1 MAISVGSV
9 EVDVVPNTRGIH
21 RRLTQALV
29 PAAEAAGEI
38 AGAAAGERFGPA
50 MSEAV
55 SDGVGEQVGQRIGQ
69 QIASRITT
77 SVRDALQNGVAQGGA
92 QARAAATRQGEQT
105 GSAFARSLQARLEA
119 AVRNLPEIRLTA
131 NSSDAEREI
140 YRLRHELQAISDLRI
155 GIDIS
160 SADATA
166 AIDRIRARLAELS
179 ASDAD
184 VALRVDSAAAVA
196 ELAAI
201 QAQVDALDG
210 DTARVDVDT
219 SGAMAAILQLAI
231 AIGGVAAIP
240 AIPVLAAGIGS
251 IAAAGLAAGAGVG
264 ALAAVAIPAFTGIK
278 GALDAQKQAQDAATS
293 ATASGGQAASQAA
306 SKALQMAGAQQA
318 LASAH
323 RNAARQIAQAEQ
335 GISDAVR
342 TAAQNNTAASEQVKQ
357 ARKSLA
363 DAYQQAADR
372 TQSAND
378 QVAQAEQSLSDAQ
391 RTARQAQQDLTQAR
405 HEAAVQLEELSTR
418 ITDAQL
424 SERDAALGVQEARQ
438 RLLATQAVGS
448 KATLLEQ
455 QRAQLGYDQAVQRLK
470 EQQAEAKH
478 LTAQK
483 AEADRAGVEGSD
495 VVRSAE
501 ERLATARRQ
510 VSGQQAGLAKAQQAA
525 ARTQIQN
532 QQAIAAAQDKV
543 AAAQRNVAK
552 VQEDGARS
560 VARAQQQLVATQQS
574 AADSITSAQRQIQ
587 SAQLSTVGGAN
598 TASAAQAKYAAALAK
613 LSPSARQTMAAF
625 TSLKSAFTSWSTSL
639 QPAVMPIFTR
649 ALNDL
654 RAALPALTPI
664 VLAAVGAIKRLQDR
678 VSAGFKSPWWKS
690 LQADLTG
697 AVGPAIT
704 GLGVSFGNVFK
715 GMAGVVDAFLPH
727 MDGISSRMQSI
738 TKVFADWGTS
748 LKGSPAF
755 EAFLRYAAE
764 MGPRVADVVGK
775 IFTAAGGIGQALL
788 PLSGPLLA
796 ALGAVAEAIGIIATQ
811 APWMIQLIYGII
823 VAVKLWTLAQ
833 IAFNF
838 VLNQNPLVR
847 IAMLIGLLVAAVI
860 YAYNR
865 FGWFR
870 AVVQAVW
877 AGIQTAAMWAW
888 NNVLKPIFSAFATAF
903 HAIATAA
910 TWLWQNVLSPVFS
923 FISAAARILFT
934 VLVVAVFA
942 PIILAVKAVGAI
954 ASWLWTNA
962 IKPAFEGIA
971 WLARWLWNNA
981 IKPAFELLKAGVR
994 AVGAVAR
1001 WLWQNV
1007 IKPAF
1012 NGIGAVIGWVWRN
1025 IVSPIFA
1032 SLKMAVKGLG
1042 AIFSWLWKTII
1053 RPVFGWIGD
1062 RIGWV
1067 WKNLIKPPF
1076 DAIKR
1081 AVGLVGDAFGAAK
1094 NAIKKSWDQVVNVTK
1109 KPVNFVIKW
1118 VYTNGIKALWDKVA
1132 GWVGLGKLPAA
1143 PKLLAAG
1150 GTVGNGFGPARPM
1163 VTNRPTAIVGEGN
1176 SCIARGVLIETTSG
1190 PLPIENVSP
1199 GHEVLTRGG
1208 YRLVIWSG
1216 LTRPDAEVL
1225 LVTTSTG
1232 DRVTCTPDH
1241 RIWSASGGTHGG
1253 RGGDRLGGRTLRR
1266 RGVLPGD
1273 DSEVRESCLC
1283 DVTTDDGSRR
1293 RAKVPGHRELRPGP
1307 RPDESGGESEA
1318 DLLAG
1323 SVREGNRGAVDNR
1336 VSAMAGRTSGREGS
1350 RTPGGHCG
1358 TECSSETPGGLL
1370 QAGTP
1375 VVSGECIHE
1384 PAGRPG
1390 LQDLQAGSRP
1400 RMDAPEAGWVEAREL
1415 VVGDWVWVLDPD
1427 QKLSAAQVASVEAAE
1442 RIDTFDLS
1450 VQDDHEFVAG
1460 GILVHNSYP
1469 EYVIPTDPKYRNRAL
1484 ALHAAAGTRLMADG
1498 GILGDIWGGIKS
1510 AGGWVA
1516 DKATGALKAAGRFA
1530 AGALAPAFNLGLK
1543 AINGTLSR
1551 IPGAD
1556 TGLGKVVRAIP
1567 NKVADGIL
1575 SFLRGEDEK
1584 SMGGANVAKALTW
1597 AKSQAGKPYQW
1608 GGAGNPSW
1616 DCSGFMSGIQ
1626 KVIEGRNPKG
1636 RLWSTFSFQGSKAPA
1651 GWKYHLKSPFQIGV
1665 TNNGKGHTAGTLA
1678 GTNVESRGGDGVIV
1692 GSRARGYN
1700 DSLFHNNWY
1709 GLVSALAGASGGA
1722 GGAKS
1727 AARQMLGEFGWSQK
1741 QWPALDKLW
1750 TRESGWRWNAANPS
1764 GAYGIPQA
1772 LPGSKMKSAGADWR
1786 TNPATQI
1793 KWGLKY
1799 IKGRYGSPSAAW
1811 AHSQDVNWYDS
1822 GGYLAPGLNLA
1833 YNGTGRP
1840 EPVFTSQQ
1848 ANALVSLAGS
1858 GGAGG
1863 PAKFEGDLYLDS
1875 GEFLGRVRGEA
1886 TQIAQVEVRR
1896 SNTALA
1902 GVLRAGRRG

>member
-29 PAAEAAGEI
+29 PAAEAAGEL

-69 QIASRITT
+69 QIASRITA
-77 SVRDALQNGVAQGGA
+77 SVRDALQNGVTQGGA

-131 NSSDAEREI
+131 NSTDAEREI
-140 YRLRHELQAISDLRI
+140 YRLRHELLAISDLRI

-166 AIDRIRARLAELS
+166 AIDRIRARLAEVS

-184 VALRVDSAAAVA
+184 IAVRVDAAAAVT
-196 ELAAI
+196 ELAAV

-251 IAAAGLAAGAGVG
+251 IAAAGVAAGAGVG

-293 ATASGGQAASQAA
+293 ATAGGGQAASQAA
-306 SKALQMAGAQQA
+306 SKALQLAGAQQS
-318 LASAH
+318 LAAAH

-342 TAAQNNTAASEQVKQ
+342 TAAQNNTAAADQVKQ

-378 QVAQAEQSLSDAQ
+378 RVTQAEQSLADAQ

-418 ITDAQL
+418 VTDAQL

-438 RLLATQAVGS
+438 RLLATQAAGS

-470 EQQAEAKH
+470 EQQAETRR

-483 AEADRAGVEGSD
+483 AEADKAGVEGSD

-510 VSGQQAGLAKAQQAA
+510 VSAQQSGLAKAQQAA

-598 TASAAQAKYAAALAK
+598 TASAAQAKYQAALAK
-613 LSPSARQTMAAF
+613 LSPAARQTMTAF
-625 TSLKSAFTSWSTSL
+625 TSLKGAFTTWSQSL

-649 ALNDL
+649 ALNGIK
-654 RAALPALTPI
+654 AALPGLTPF
-664 VLAAVGAIKRLQDR
+664 VLQAASAIKDLQDR
-678 VSAGFKSPWWKS
+678 VSVGLKSPWWRT
-690 LQADLTG
+690 LQADLAG
-697 AVGPAIT
+697 AVGPAIR
-704 GLGVSFGNVFK
+704 GLGVSFGQVFK
-715 GMAGVVDAFLPH
+715 GMAGVIQAFLPH

-738 TKVFADWGTS
+738 TGKFAAWGSS
-748 LKGSPAF
+748 LKGSPGF
-755 EAFLRYAAE
+755 ERFMAYVADLAPRMAGALKQVGGAFL
-764 MGPRVADVVGK
+764 GV
-775 IFTAAGGIGQALL
+775 GQALA
-788 PLSGPLLA
+788 PFSGPLLDL
-796 ALGAVAEAIGIIATQ
+796 LGRLAEAIGIIATK

-847 IAMLIGLLVAAVI
+847 IAMLIGLLIAAVI

-888 NNVLKPIFSAFATAF
+888 NNVLKPIFAAFAAAF
-903 HAIATAA
+903 RAIATVA

-923 FISAAARILFT
+923 FISTAARILFAI
-934 VLVVAVFA
+934 LVVAVVG
-942 PIILAVKAVGAI
+942 PIVIAFKALGAI

-962 IKPAFEGIA
+962 IKPAFQGIA
-971 WLARWLWNNA
+971 AVAQWLWNYA
-981 IKPAFELLKAGVR
+981 VKPTFNLLKAGVR

-1012 NGIGAVIGWVWRN
+1012 NGIGTVIGWVWRN

-1032 SLKMAVKGLG
+1032 SLKMAVRGLG
-1042 AIFSWLWKTII
+1042 AIFSWLWKNII
-1053 RPVFGWIGD
+1053 KPVFGWIGD

-1076 DAIKR
+1076 DALKR
-1081 AVGLVGDAFGAAK
+1081 GVHLVGEAFGAAK
-1094 NAIKKSWDQVVNVTK
+1094 DMVKKAWDKLQDITK
-1109 KPVNFVIKW
+1109 KPINFIIKW

-1132 GWVGLGKLPAA
+1132 SWVGLGKLPAA

-1150 GTVGNGFGPARPM
+1150 GSVGEGFGKATPM
-1163 VTNRPTAIVGEGN
+1163 RVNRPTAIVGEGN
-1176 SCIARGVLIETTSG
+1176 
-1190 PLPIENVSP
+1190 
-1199 GHEVLTRGG
+1199 
-1208 YRLVIWSG
+1208 
-1216 LTRPDAEVL
+1216 
-1225 LVTTSTG
+1225 
-1232 DRVTCTPDH
+1232 
-1241 RIWSASGGTHGG
+1241 
-1253 RGGDRLGGRTLRR
+1253 
-1266 RGVLPGD
+1266 
-1273 DSEVRESCLC
+1273 
-1283 DVTTDDGSRR
+1283 
-1293 RAKVPGHRELRPGP
+1293 P
-1307 RPDESGGESEA
+1307 R
-1318 DLLAG
+1318 
-1323 SVREGNRGAVDNR
+1323 
-1336 VSAMAGRTSGREGS
+1336 
-1350 RTPGGHCG
+1350 
-1358 TECSSETPGGLL
+1358 
-1370 QAGTP
+1370 
-1375 VVSGECIHE
+1375 
-1384 PAGRPG
+1384 
-1390 LQDLQAGSRP
+1390 
-1400 RMDAPEAGWVEAREL
+1400 
-1415 VVGDWVWVLDPD
+1415 
-1427 QKLSAAQVASVEAAE
+1427 
-1442 RIDTFDLS
+1442 
-1450 VQDDHEFVAG
+1450 
-1460 GILVHNSYP
+1460 YP
-1469 EYVIPTDPKYRNRAL
+1469 EYVIPTDPKYRNRAV
-1484 ALHAAAGTRLMADG
+1484 AMHQAAGTQLMADG
-1498 GILGDIWGGIKS
+1498 GILGSIWGGIKS
-1510 AGGWVA
+1510 AGGWIA
-1516 DKATGALKAAGRFA
+1516 DKATGALKAAGEFA
-1530 AGALAPAFNLGLK
+1530 AGALAPAFKLGLR
-1543 AINGTLSR
+1543 IVDGTLAR

-1556 TGLGKVVRAIP
+1556 TGLGKLMRGVP
-1567 NKVADGIL
+1567 HKVADGIL

-1584 SMGGANVAKALTW
+1584 SAGGANVAKALTW

-1651 GWKYHLKSPFQIGV
+1651 GWKRHQKSPFMIGI
-1665 TNNGKGHTAGTLA
+1665 TNANKGHTAGTLA

-1692 GSRARGYN
+1692 GSRARGYK

-1709 GLVSALAGASGGA
+1709 GLTSAIAGASGGSGA
-1722 GGAKS
+1722 AKS

-1741 QWPALDKLW
+1741 QWPPLDKLW
-1750 TRESGWRWNAANPS
+1750 TKESGWRWNAKNPS
-1764 GAYGIPQA
+1764 GAYGIPQS
-1772 LPGSKMKSAGADWR
+1772 LPGSKMASVGADWR

-1799 IKGRYGSPSAAW
+1799 IKGRYGSPAAAW

-1822 GGYLAPGLNLA
+1822 GGLLQPGLNLA

-1840 EPVFTSQQ
+1840 EPVFTTQQ
-1848 ANALVSLAGS
+1848 ANALVSLAS
-1858 GGAGG
+1858 GGRVGG
-1863 PAKFEGDLYLDS
+1863 PSKFEGDLYLDS

-1886 TQIAQVEVRR
+1886 TQIAQAEVRR
-1896 SNTALA
+1896 SNTQLA

>member
-21 RRLTQALV
+21 RRLTEALI
-29 PAAEAAGEI
+29 PAAEAAGEL
-38 AGAAAGERFGPA
+38 AGSAAGERFGPA

-55 SDGVGEQVGQRIGQ
+55 GDTVGERIGTQIGQ
-69 QIASRITT
+69 QIASRITA
-77 SVRDALQNGVAQGGA
+77 SVRGALQDGISQGGA
-92 QARAAATRQGEQT
+92 QARASATRQGEET
-105 GSAFARSLQARLEA
+105 GGAFSRGLKARLEA
-119 AVRNLPEIRLTA
+119 AFRSMPRLDVGIDDTGVDAELARLRARMETLAGKRIGVDVDVAAADAEIADIEERLRRLGAAHPNIAVRADTGAARAQLEEVRAEIARLSADPTQIRLETDGTFGARMRAAVQAAQSSLPNINVGADTSQAEAELASLRGRLTA
-131 NSSDAEREI
+131 LADQRV
-140 YRLRHELQAISDLRI
+140 
-155 GIDIS
+155 GIDID
-160 SADATA
+160 AAAATA
-166 AIDRIRARLAELS
+166 QITDIQARLARLS

-184 VALRVDSAAAVA
+184 VNVRVDAAAA
-196 ELAAI
+196 EAQLAAVG
-201 QAQVDALDG
+201 AMVSALDG
-210 DTARVDVDT
+210 ADAHVKVDTA
-219 SGAMAAILQLAI
+219 GAVSAILQLTI
-231 AIGGVAAIP
+231 AIGGLAAIP

-251 IAAAGLAAGAGVG
+251 IAAAGVAAGVG
-264 ALAAVAIPAFTGIK
+264 VGGLAAVALPAFTGIK
-278 GALDAQKQAQDAATS
+278 NALDAQKQAQDAATT
-293 ATASGGQAASQAA
+293 ATSNGGQAASQAA
-306 SKALQMAGAQQA
+306 AKALQMAGAQQA
-318 LASAH
+318 LAAAH

-335 GISDAVR
+335 GISDAAR
-342 TAAQNNTAASEQVKQ
+342 TAAQNNTAAADQVKQ

-378 QVAQAEQSLSDAQ
+378 RVTQAEQSLADAQ
-391 RTARQAQQDLTQAR
+391 RAARQAQQDLTQAR
-405 HEAAVQLEELSTR
+405 HDAAVQLEELSTR
-418 ITDAQL
+418 VTDAQL

-448 KATLLEQ
+448 KATVLEQ

-470 EQQAEAKH
+470 EQQAETKS

-483 AEADRAGVEGSD
+483 AAADKAGVEGSTI
-495 VVRSAE
+495 VQSAQ
-501 ERLATARRQ
+501 ERLAAAQRN
-510 VSGQQAGLAKAQQAA
+510 VAGQQAGLAKAQQDA
-525 ARTQIQN
+525 ARTQVQN

-587 SAQLSTVGGAN
+587 SAQMSAAGGAN

-625 TSLKSAFTSWSTSL
+625 TGLKGAFTSWSTSL

-649 ALNDL
+649 ALNGL
-654 RAALPALTPI
+654 KAALPALTPI
-664 VLAAVGAIKRLQDR
+664 VLSAAGAIKRLQDR
-678 VSAGFKSPWWKS
+678 ASAGFKSPWWKS
-690 LQADLTG
+690 LKADLTG

-715 GMAGVVDAFLPH
+715 GMAGVIDAFLPH

-738 TKVFADWGTS
+738 TKVFAGWGAG

-755 EAFLRYAAE
+755 EGFLRYAAE
-764 MGPRVADVVGK
+764 MGPRVAETVGK
-775 IFTAAGGIGQALL
+775 IFSAAGNIGQALS
-788 PLSGPLLA
+788 PISGPLLG
-796 ALGAVAEAIGIIATQ
+796 ALGAVAEAIGIIADK

-823 VAVKLWTLAQ
+823 VATKLWTLAN
-833 IAFNF
+833 IALTF
-838 VLNQNPLVR
+838 VMKQNPLVR
-847 IAMLIGLLVAAVI
+847 VAMLIGLLVGAVI
-860 YAYNR
+860 YAYNK
-865 FGWFR
+865 FSWFR
-870 AVVQAVW
+870 EGVQTVWQWLKDSYNQYVKPFVDAFINGFAYLYDVLVGHSIIPDMVNAILWWIKLMFTVWGAIFRAIRTVVVWLWQSVLQPFFTWVGTAV
-877 AGIQTAAMWAW
+877 MWVW
-888 NNVLKPIFSAFATAF
+888 NNVLKPVFSAFAAAF

-923 FISAAARILFT
+923 FISVAARILFA
-934 VLVVAVFA
+934 VLVVAVFG
-942 PIILAVKAVGAI
+942 PIILAVKALGAI
-954 ASWLWTNA
+954 AFWLWTVA

-971 WLARWLWNNA
+971 FVALWLWNNA
-981 IKPAFELLKAGVR
+981 VKPTFELLKAGVR

-1012 NGIGAVIGWVWRN
+1012 NGIGAVIGWVWRTV
-1025 IVSPIFA
+1025 VSPIFA
-1032 SLKMAVKGLG
+1032 GIKATVKGLG
-1042 AIFSWLWKTII
+1042 IIFSWLWKTIV

-1081 AVGLVGDAFGAAK
+1081 AVSLVGEAFGAAK

-1150 GTVGNGFGPARPM
+1150 GAVGDGFGKATPM
-1163 VTNRPTAIVGEGN
+1163 RVNRPTAIVGEGN
-1176 SCIARGVLIETTSG
+1176 
-1190 PLPIENVSP
+1190 
-1199 GHEVLTRGG
+1199 
-1208 YRLVIWSG
+1208 
-1216 LTRPDAEVL
+1216 
-1225 LVTTSTG
+1225 
-1232 DRVTCTPDH
+1232 
-1241 RIWSASGGTHGG
+1241 
-1253 RGGDRLGGRTLRR
+1253 
-1266 RGVLPGD
+1266 
-1273 DSEVRESCLC
+1273 
-1283 DVTTDDGSRR
+1283 
-1293 RAKVPGHRELRPGP
+1293 P
-1307 RPDESGGESEA
+1307 R
-1318 DLLAG
+1318 
-1323 SVREGNRGAVDNR
+1323 
-1336 VSAMAGRTSGREGS
+1336 
-1350 RTPGGHCG
+1350 
-1358 TECSSETPGGLL
+1358 
-1370 QAGTP
+1370 
-1375 VVSGECIHE
+1375 
-1384 PAGRPG
+1384 
-1390 LQDLQAGSRP
+1390 
-1400 RMDAPEAGWVEAREL
+1400 
-1415 VVGDWVWVLDPD
+1415 
-1427 QKLSAAQVASVEAAE
+1427 
-1442 RIDTFDLS
+1442 
-1450 VQDDHEFVAG
+1450 
-1460 GILVHNSYP
+1460 YP
-1469 EYVIPTDPKYRNRAL
+1469 EYVIPTDPKYRNRAV
-1484 ALHAAAGTRLMADG
+1484 ALHQAAGTQLMADG

-1510 AGGWVA
+1510 AGGWIA
-1516 DKATGALKAAGRFA
+1516 DKATGALKAAGKFA

-1567 NKVADGIL
+1567 SKVADGIL

-1608 GGAGNPSW
+1608 GGTGNPSW
-1616 DCSGFMSGIQ
+1616 DCSGFMGAIQ

-1636 RLWSTFSFQGSKAPA
+1636 RIWSTFGFQGNKAPA
-1651 GWKYHLKSPFQIGV
+1651 GWERHLKSPFQIGV
-1665 TNNGKGHTAGTLA
+1665 TNAGKGHTAGTLA
-1678 GTNVESRGGDGVIV
+1678 GTNVESRGGDGVVV

-1700 DSLFHNNWY
+1700 APLFHGNWY
-1709 GLVSALAGASGGA
+1709 GLASAIASGG
-1722 GGAKS
+1722 GGGSAK
-1727 AARQMLGEFGWSQK
+1727 ATARQMLGEFGWSQK
-1741 QWPALDKLW
+1741 QWPSLDKLW
-1750 TRESGWRWNAANPS
+1750 TKESGWRWNAANPS

-1799 IKGRYGSPSAAW
+1799 IKGSYGSPAAAW
-1811 AHSQDVNWYDS
+1811 RHSQSVNWYDS
-1822 GGYLAPGLNLA
+1822 GGLLQPGLNLA

-1840 EPVFTSQQ
+1840 EPVFTTRQ
-1848 ANALVSLAGS
+1848 ANALVSLAG
-1858 GGAGG
+1858 GAGAG
-1863 PAKFEGDLYLDS
+1863 SPARFEGDLYLDS

-1886 TQIAQVEVRR
+1886 TQIAQAEVRR
-1896 SNTALA
+1896 SNTQLA

>member
-9 EVDVVPNTRGIH
+9 EVDVIPNTRGIYQ
-21 RRLTQALV
+21 RLRADLV
-29 PAAEAAGEI
+29 PAATRAGTDAGNAAGR
-38 AGAAAGERFGPA
+38 AFGPA
-50 MSEAV
+50 MRA
-55 SDGVGEQVGQRIGQ
+55 QVGDIGTSIGQ
-69 QIASRITT
+69 QIGRQIASRITAQIRT
-77 SVRDALQNGVAQGGA
+77 SLQQGVAQGGA
-92 QARAAATRQGEQT
+92 QARASATRQGEQT
-105 GSAFARSLQARLEA
+105 GSAFARSLQARLQA
-119 AVRNLPEIRLTA
+119 AMRNLPEVRLTA

-155 GIDIS
+155 GVDIS

-166 AIDRIRARLAELS
+166 AIDRIRARLTELS
-179 ASDAD
+179 ASNAD
-184 VALRVDSAAAVA
+184 VALRVDSAAAA
-196 ELAAI
+196 TELAAI

-219 SGAMAAILQLAI
+219 SGAMEAVLQLVMAL
-231 AIGGVAAIP
+231 GRVAALP

-278 GALDAQKQAQDAATS
+278 GALGAQKQAQDAATG

-318 LASAH
+318 LAAAH

-342 TAAQNNTAASEQVKQ
+342 TAAQNNLAAADQVKQ
-357 ARKSLA
+357 ARKGLA

-378 QVAQAEQSLSDAQ
+378 RVTQAEQSLADAQ

-418 ITDAQL
+418 VTDAQL

-455 QRAQLGYDQAVQRLK
+455 QRAQLGFDQAVQRLK
-470 EQQAEAKH
+470 EQQAETKN

-483 AEADRAGVEGSD
+483 SAADKAGVEGSD
-495 VVRSAE
+495 VVRSAQ
-501 ERLATARRQ
+501 ERLAAAQRN
-510 VSGQQAGLAKAQQAA
+510 VSGQQAGLAKAQQDAA
-525 ARTQIQN
+525 KTQIQN

-587 SAQLSTVGGAN
+587 SAQLSTAGGAD

-613 LSPSARQTMAAF
+613 LSPSARQTMTAF
-625 TSLKSAFTSWSTSL
+625 TSLKDAFASWSKSL

-649 ALNDL
+649 ALNGL
-654 RAALPALTPI
+654 RGALPALTPI
-664 VLAAVGAIKRLQDR
+664 VRAAAGAIKRLQDR
-678 VSAGFKSPWWKS
+678 MSGDFKSPWWKTLLS
-690 LQADLTG
+690 DLTRE
-697 AVGPAIT
+697 VGPAIT

-715 GMAGVVDAFLPH
+715 GMAGVVDAFLPQV
-727 MDGISSRMQSI
+727 DGVSSRLQSV
-738 TKVFADWGTS
+738 TKQFASWGTN

-775 IFTAAGGIGQALL
+775 ILMAAGNIGAALA

-796 ALGAVAEAIGIIATQ
+796 ALGAVAEAIGIIADKT
-811 APWMIQLIYGII
+811 PWMIMLIYGII

-870 AVVQAVW
+870 SVAQAVW
-877 AGIQTAAMWAW
+877 AGIQTAAIWAW
-888 NNVLKPIFSAFATAF
+888 NNVLKPIFAAFAAAF

-923 FISAAARILFT
+923 FISTAARILFA

-942 PIILAVKAVGAI
+942 PIVLAVKALGAI
-954 ASWLWTNA
+954 ASWLWTAA

-971 WLARWLWNNA
+971 FVAQWLWNNA
-981 IKPAFELLKAGVR
+981 VKPTFELLKAGVR

-1007 IKPAF
+1007 IKPVF
-1012 NGIGAVIGWVWRN
+1012 NGIGTVIGWVWRN
-1025 IVSPIFA
+1025 VVSPIFT
-1032 SLKMAVKGLG
+1032 SLKLAVKGLG
-1042 AIFSWLWKTII
+1042 IIFSWLWKTIV

-1081 AVGLVGDAFGAAK
+1081 AVSLVGEAFGAAK

-1150 GTVGNGFGPARPM
+1150 GAVGDGFGKATPM
-1163 VTNRPTAIVGEGN
+1163 RVRRPTAIVGEGN
-1176 SCIARGVLIETTSG
+1176 
-1190 PLPIENVSP
+1190 
-1199 GHEVLTRGG
+1199 
-1208 YRLVIWSG
+1208 
-1216 LTRPDAEVL
+1216 
-1225 LVTTSTG
+1225 
-1232 DRVTCTPDH
+1232 
-1241 RIWSASGGTHGG
+1241 
-1253 RGGDRLGGRTLRR
+1253 
-1266 RGVLPGD
+1266 
-1273 DSEVRESCLC
+1273 
-1283 DVTTDDGSRR
+1283 
-1293 RAKVPGHRELRPGP
+1293 P
-1307 RPDESGGESEA
+1307 R
-1318 DLLAG
+1318 
-1323 SVREGNRGAVDNR
+1323 
-1336 VSAMAGRTSGREGS
+1336 
-1350 RTPGGHCG
+1350 
-1358 TECSSETPGGLL
+1358 
-1370 QAGTP
+1370 
-1375 VVSGECIHE
+1375 
-1384 PAGRPG
+1384 
-1390 LQDLQAGSRP
+1390 
-1400 RMDAPEAGWVEAREL
+1400 
-1415 VVGDWVWVLDPD
+1415 
-1427 QKLSAAQVASVEAAE
+1427 
-1442 RIDTFDLS
+1442 
-1450 VQDDHEFVAG
+1450 
-1460 GILVHNSYP
+1460 YP
-1469 EYVIPTDPKYRNRAL
+1469 EYVIPTDPKYRNRAV
-1484 ALHAAAGTRLMADG
+1484 ALHQAAGTQLMADG

-1516 DKATGALKAAGRFA
+1516 DKATGALKAAGKFA

-1567 NKVADGIL
+1567 SKVADGIL

-1608 GGAGNPSW
+1608 GGTGNPSW
-1616 DCSGFMSGIQ
+1616 DCSGFMGAIQ

-1636 RLWSTFSFQGSKAPA
+1636 RIWSTFGFQGNKAPA
-1651 GWKYHLKSPFQIGV
+1651 GWERHLKSPFQIGV
-1665 TNNGKGHTAGTLA
+1665 TNAGKGHTAGTLA
-1678 GTNVESRGGDGVIV
+1678 GTNVESRGGDGVVV

-1700 DSLFHNNWY
+1700 APLFHGNWY
-1709 GLVSALAGASGGA
+1709 GLASAIASGG
-1722 GGAKS
+1722 GGGSAK
-1727 AARQMLGEFGWSQK
+1727 ATARQMLGEFGWSQK
-1741 QWPALDKLW
+1741 QWPSLDKLW
-1750 TRESGWRWNAANPS
+1750 TKESGWRWNAANPS

-1799 IKGRYGSPSAAW
+1799 IKGSYGSPAAAW
-1811 AHSQDVNWYDS
+1811 RHSQSVNWYDS
-1822 GGYLAPGLNLA
+1822 GGLLQPGLNLA

-1840 EPVFTSQQ
+1840 EPVFTTRQ
-1848 ANALVSLAGS
+1848 ANALVSLAG
-1858 GGAGG
+1858 GAVAGG
-1863 PAKFEGDLYLDS
+1863 PARFEGDLYLDS

-1886 TQIAQVEVRR
+1886 TQIAQAEVRR
-1896 SNTALA
+1896 SNTQLA

>member
-9 EVDVVPNTRGIH
+9 EVDVIPNTQGIYQ
-21 RRLTQALV
+21 RLRAGLV
-29 PAAEAAGEI
+29 PAATRAGDDAGSAAGR
-38 AGAAAGERFGPA
+38 AFGPA
-50 MSEAV
+50 MQ
-55 SDGVGEQVGQRIGQ
+55 GQVGNIGTAIGQ
-69 QIASRITT
+69 QIGQQVASRIVTE
-77 SVRDALQNGVAQGGA
+77 VRNALQNGVTQGGA
-92 QARAAATRQGEQT
+92 QAGAAATRQGERT

-119 AVRNLPEIRLTA
+119 AMRNLPQIRLTA

-210 DTARVDVDT
+210 DTARIDVDT

-251 IAAAGLAAGAGVG
+251 IAAAGVAAGAGVG

-293 ATASGGQAASQAA
+293 ATVSGGQAASQAA

-318 LASAH
+318 LAAAH
-323 RNAARQIAQAEQ
+323 RNAGRQIAQAEQ

-342 TAAQNNTAASEQVKQ
+342 TAAQNNTAAADQVKA

-378 QVAQAEQSLSDAQ
+378 RVAQAEQALSDAQ

-418 ITDAQL
+418 VTDAQL
-424 SERDAALGVQEARQ
+424 SERDAALSVQEARQ

-448 KATLLEQ
+448 KATVLEQ

-470 EQQAEAKH
+470 EQQAETQR
-478 LTAQK
+478 LSAQK
-483 AEADRAGVEGSD
+483 SAADKAGVEGSD
-495 VVRSAE
+495 VVRSAQ
-501 ERLATARRQ
+501 ERLAAAQRN

-525 ARTQIQN
+525 ARTQVQN

-543 AAAQRNVAK
+543 ASAQRNVAK

-587 SAQLSTVGGAN
+587 TAQLSTAGSSN

-613 LSPSARQTMAAF
+613 LSPSARQTMTAF
-625 TSLKSAFTSWSTSL
+625 TGLKGAFTSWSTSL

-649 ALNDL
+649 ALNGIK
-654 RAALPALTPI
+654 AALPGLTPF
-664 VLAAVGAIKRLQDR
+664 VLQAASAVKDLQDR
-678 VSAGFKSPWWKS
+678 VSAGLKSPWWKT
-690 LQADLTG
+690 LQADLSG
-697 AVGPAIT
+697 AVGPAIR
-704 GLGVSFGNVFK
+704 GLGVSFGQVFK
-715 GMAGVVDAFLPH
+715 GMAGVIQAFLPH

-738 TKVFADWGTS
+738 TKRFSGWGTG

-755 EAFLRYAAE
+755 ERFLAYAAE
-764 MGPRVADVVGK
+764 MGPKVARFIGQIVG
-775 IFTAAGGIGQALL
+775 AAGGVGGALA

-796 ALGAVAEAIGIIATQ
+796 ALGEVADAIGIIATK

-833 IAFNF
+833 TIFNF

-847 IAMLIGLLVAAVI
+847 IAMLIGLLIAAVI

-870 AVVQAVW
+870 ALVQAVW

-888 NNVLKPIFSAFATAF
+888 NNVLKPIFAAFAAAF
-903 HAIATAA
+903 RAIAAAA

-923 FISAAARILFT
+923 FIAMAAKVLFAI
-934 VLVVAVFA
+934 LVVAVVG
-942 PIILAVKAVGAI
+942 PIVIAFKALGAI

-971 WLARWLWNNA
+971 WVARWLWNNA
-981 IKPAFELLKAGVR
+981 IKPTFDMLKAGVR

-1025 IVSPIFA
+1025 VVSPIF
-1032 SLKMAVKGLG
+1032 SGIKLTVKGLG
-1042 AIFSWLWKTII
+1042 NIFSWLWKTII
-1053 RPVFGWIGD
+1053 KPVFGWIGD

-1067 WKNLIKPPF
+1067 WRTLIKPPF

-1081 AVGLVGDAFGAAK
+1081 GVRLVGDAFGAAK
-1094 NAIKKSWDQVVNVTK
+1094 DMVKKAWDKLVDITK
-1109 KPVNFVIKW
+1109 KPVNFIIKW

-1150 GTVGNGFGPARPM
+1150 GAVGDGFGKATPM
-1163 VTNRPTAIVGEGN
+1163 RVNRPTAIVGEGN
-1176 SCIARGVLIETTSG
+1176 
-1190 PLPIENVSP
+1190 
-1199 GHEVLTRGG
+1199 
-1208 YRLVIWSG
+1208 
-1216 LTRPDAEVL
+1216 
-1225 LVTTSTG
+1225 
-1232 DRVTCTPDH
+1232 
-1241 RIWSASGGTHGG
+1241 
-1253 RGGDRLGGRTLRR
+1253 
-1266 RGVLPGD
+1266 
-1273 DSEVRESCLC
+1273 
-1283 DVTTDDGSRR
+1283 
-1293 RAKVPGHRELRPGP
+1293 P
-1307 RPDESGGESEA
+1307 R
-1318 DLLAG
+1318 
-1323 SVREGNRGAVDNR
+1323 
-1336 VSAMAGRTSGREGS
+1336 
-1350 RTPGGHCG
+1350 
-1358 TECSSETPGGLL
+1358 
-1370 QAGTP
+1370 
-1375 VVSGECIHE
+1375 
-1384 PAGRPG
+1384 
-1390 LQDLQAGSRP
+1390 
-1400 RMDAPEAGWVEAREL
+1400 
-1415 VVGDWVWVLDPD
+1415 
-1427 QKLSAAQVASVEAAE
+1427 
-1442 RIDTFDLS
+1442 
-1450 VQDDHEFVAG
+1450 
-1460 GILVHNSYP
+1460 YP
-1469 EYVIPTDPKYRNRAL
+1469 EYVIPTDPRYRNRAQ
-1484 ALHAAAGTRLMADG
+1484 ALHAAAGTQLMADG

-1510 AGGWVA
+1510 AGGWIA
-1516 DKATGALKAAGRFA
+1516 DKATGALKAAGKFA
-1530 AGALAPAFNLGLK
+1530 AGALAPAFKLGLR
-1543 AINGTLSR
+1543 IVDGTLAR

-1556 TGLGKVVRAIP
+1556 SGLGKLMRGVP
-1567 NKVADGIL
+1567 HKVADGIL

-1584 SMGGANVAKALTW
+1584 SAGGANVAKALTW

-1651 GWKYHLKSPFQIGV
+1651 GWKRHQQSPFQIGV

-1678 GTNVESRGGDGVIV
+1678 GVNVESRGGDGVIV
-1692 GSRARGYN
+1692 GSRARGYK

-1709 GLVSALAGASGGA
+1709 GLTSAIAGASGGA
-1722 GGAKS
+1722 GAAKS

-1741 QWPALDKLW
+1741 QWPPLDKLW
-1750 TRESGWRWNAANPS
+1750 TKESGWRWNAANPS

-1799 IKGRYGSPSAAW
+1799 IKGRYGNPAAAW
-1811 AHSQDVNWYDS
+1811 AHSQAVNWYDT
-1822 GGYLAPGLNLA
+1822 GGMLQPGLNLA

-1840 EPVFTSQQ
+1840 EPVFTTQQ
-1848 ANALVSLAGS
+1848 ANALVSLAGG
-1858 GGAGG
+1858 GGAAR

-1886 TQIAQVEVRR
+1886 TQIAQAEVRR
-1896 SNTALA
+1896 SNTQLA

>member
-1 MAISVGSV
+1 VAISVGSV

-21 RRLTQALV
+21 RRLTEALV
-29 PAAEAAGEI
+29 PAAEAAGEL

-55 SDGVGEQVGQRIGQ
+55 SDTVGERIGAQIGQ
-69 QIASRITT
+69 QVASRITA
-77 SVRDALQNGVAQGGA
+77 SVRDALQDGVSQGGA
-92 QARAAATRQGEQT
+92 QARASATREGDQT
-105 GSAFARSLQARLEA
+105 GSAFARSLRARLEA
-119 AVRNLPEIRLTA
+119 AMRNLPEIRLTA
-131 NSSDAEREI
+131 NSTDAEREI
-140 YRLRHELQAISDLRI
+140 YRLRSELQAISDLRI

-166 AIDRIRARLAELS
+166 AIDRIRARLAEVS

-184 VALRVDSAAAVA
+184 IALRVDAAAAVTQ
-196 ELAAI
+196 LAAV

-219 SGAMAAILQLAI
+219 SGAMSAVFQLAI
-231 AIGGVAAIP
+231 AIGGLAAIP
-240 AIPVLAAGIGS
+240 AVPVLAAGIGS
-251 IAAAGLAAGAGVG
+251 IAAAGVAAGVGVG

-278 GALDAQKQAQDAATS
+278 GALEAQKQAQDAATS
-293 ATASGGQAASQAA
+293 ATSSGGQAASQAA
-306 SKALQMAGAQQA
+306 SKSLQMAGAQQA
-318 LASAH
+318 LATAH

-342 TAAQNNTAASEQVKQ
+342 TAAQNNTAAADQVKA
-357 ARKSLA
+357 ARKGLA

-378 QVAQAEQSLSDAQ
+378 RVAQAEQSLSDAQ

-418 ITDAQL
+418 VTDAQL

-448 KATLLEQ
+448 KATVLEQ

-470 EQQAEAKH
+470 EQQAETRR
-478 LTAQK
+478 LTAEK
-483 AEADRAGVEGSD
+483 SAADKTGVEGTD
-495 VVRSAE
+495 IVRSAE
-501 ERLATARRQ
+501 ERLAAARRN

-543 AAAQRNVAK
+543 ASAQRNVAK

-587 SAQLSTVGGAN
+587 SAQLSTAGGAN
-598 TASAAQAKYAAALAK
+598 AASTAQAKYAAALAK

-625 TSLKSAFTSWSTSL
+625 TSLKGAFTSWSTSL

-649 ALNDL
+649 ALNGIK
-654 RAALPALTPI
+654 AALPGLTPF
-664 VLAAVGAIKRLQDR
+664 VLQAASAIKRLQDR

-690 LQADLTG
+690 LKTDLAG
-697 AVGPAIT
+697 SVGPAIT
-704 GLGVSFGNVFK
+704 GLGISFGRIFK
-715 GMAGVVDAFLPH
+715 GMAGVIQAFLPH
-727 MDGISSRMQSI
+727 MDGISSKMQSI
-738 TKVFADWGTS
+738 TGKFASWGTS
-748 LKGSPAF
+748 LKGSPEF
-755 EAFLRYAAE
+755 ERFMAY
-764 MGPRVADVVGK
+764 VADVGPRM
-775 IFTAAGGIGQALL
+775 GGALKQIGGAFLGVGQALA
-788 PLSGPLLA
+788 PLSGPLLDL
-796 ALGAVAEAIGIIATQ
+796 LGKLAEAIGIIATKT
-811 APWMIQLIYGII
+811 PWMIQLIYGII

-847 IAMLIGLLVAAVI
+847 IAMLIGLLIAAVI
-860 YAYNR
+860 YAYNK

-870 AVVQAVW
+870 AAVQAVW

-888 NNVLKPIFSAFATAF
+888 NNVLKPVFNGLKAAFSAVAS
-903 HAIATAA
+903 AA
-910 TWLWQNVLSPVFS
+910 TWLWRNVLSPVFG
-923 FISAAARILFT
+923 FIAMAAKVLFT

-942 PIILAVKAVGAI
+942 PIVIAVKALGAI

-971 WLARWLWNNA
+971 WVARWLWSNA
-981 IKPAFELLKAGVR
+981 VKPAFDLLKAGVR

-1025 IVSPIFA
+1025 VVSPIFS
-1032 SLKMAVKGLG
+1032 SLKMAIRGLG
-1042 AIFSWLWKTII
+1042 SIFSWLWKTII
-1053 RPVFGWIGD
+1053 KPVFGWIGD

-1067 WKNLIKPPF
+1067 WRTLIKPPF

-1081 AVGLVGDAFGAAK
+1081 GVRLVGEAFGAAK
-1094 NAIKKSWDQVVNVTK
+1094 DMVKKAWDKLQDITK
-1109 KPVNFVIKW
+1109 KPVNFIIKW

-1143 PKLLAAG
+1143 PKLLEAG

-1176 SCIARGVLIETTSG
+1176 
-1190 PLPIENVSP
+1190 
-1199 GHEVLTRGG
+1199 
-1208 YRLVIWSG
+1208 
-1216 LTRPDAEVL
+1216 
-1225 LVTTSTG
+1225 
-1232 DRVTCTPDH
+1232 
-1241 RIWSASGGTHGG
+1241 
-1253 RGGDRLGGRTLRR
+1253 RR
-1266 RGVLPGD
+1266 
-1273 DSEVRESCLC
+1273 
-1283 DVTTDDGSRR
+1283 
-1293 RAKVPGHRELRPGP
+1293 
-1307 RPDESGGESEA
+1307 
-1318 DLLAG
+1318 
-1323 SVREGNRGAVDNR
+1323 
-1336 VSAMAGRTSGREGS
+1336 
-1350 RTPGGHCG
+1350 
-1358 TECSSETPGGLL
+1358 
-1370 QAGTP
+1370 
-1375 VVSGECIHE
+1375 
-1384 PAGRPG
+1384 
-1390 LQDLQAGSRP
+1390 
-1400 RMDAPEAGWVEAREL
+1400 
-1415 VVGDWVWVLDPD
+1415 
-1427 QKLSAAQVASVEAAE
+1427 
-1442 RIDTFDLS
+1442 
-1450 VQDDHEFVAG
+1450 
-1460 GILVHNSYP
+1460 YP
-1469 EYVIPTDPKYRNRAL
+1469 EYVIPTDPKYRGRAQ
-1484 ALHAAAGTRLMADG
+1484 ALHAAAGTQLMADG

-1516 DKATGALKAAGRFA
+1516 DKATGALKAAGKFA

-1543 AINGTLSR
+1543 AISGTLAR

-1584 SMGGANVAKALTW
+1584 SAGGANVAKALTW
-1597 AKSQAGKPYQW
+1597 AKSQAGLPYQW

-1636 RLWSTFSFQGSKAPA
+1636 RLWSTFSFQGSRAPA

-1665 TNNGKGHTAGTLA
+1665 TNAGKGHTAGTLA

-1741 QWPALDKLW
+1741 QWPALEKLW
-1750 TRESGWRWNAANPS
+1750 QRESGWRWNAKNPS
-1764 GAYGIPQA
+1764 TGAYGIPQS
-1772 LPGSKMKSAGADWR
+1772 LPGSKMASVGADWR

-1811 AHSQDVNWYDS
+1811 NHSQSVNWYDS
-1822 GGYLAPGLNLA
+1822 GGLLQPGLNLA

-1840 EPVFTSQQ
+1840 EPVFTTQQ

-1858 GGAGG
+1858 GAGDVSL
-1863 PAKFEGDLYLDS
+1863 GDLSVQVYVGDR
-1875 GEFLGRVRGEA
+1875 EITDIARTEVRLGHQRL
-1886 TQIAQVEVRR
+1886 AQV
-1896 SNTALA
+1896 
-1902 GVLRAGRRG
+1902 LRTGRRG

>member
-9 EVDVVPNTRGIH
+9 EVDVIPNTQGIYQ
-21 RRLTQALV
+21 RLRAGLV
-29 PAAEAAGEI
+29 PAATRAGDDAGNAAGR
-38 AGAAAGERFGPA
+38 AFGPA
-50 MSEAV
+50 MQS
-55 SDGVGEQVGQRIGQ
+55 QVGSIGQSIGQQIGQ
-69 QIASRITT
+69 QIASRITAQ
-77 SVRDALQNGVAQGGA
+77 VRSSLQQGVSQGGA
-92 QARAAATRQGEQT
+92 QARASATREGDQA
-105 GSAFARSLQARLEA
+105 GSAFARSLRSRLEA
-119 AVRNLPEIRLTA
+119 AMRSLPEIRLTA

-140 YRLRHELQAISDLRI
+140 YRLRSELQAISDLRI

-166 AIDRIRARLAELS
+166 AIDRIRARLAEVS

-184 VALRVDSAAAVA
+184 IAVRVDAAAAVT
-196 ELAAI
+196 ELAAV

-264 ALAAVAIPAFTGIK
+264 AIAAVAIPAFTGIK

-293 ATASGGQAASQAA
+293 STASGGQAASQAA

-318 LASAH
+318 LAAAH
-323 RNAARQIAQAEQ
+323 RSAARQIAQAEQ

-342 TAAQNNTAASEQVKQ
+342 TAAQNSSAAADQVKQ

-378 QVAQAEQSLSDAQ
+378 RVTQAEQSLSDAQ

-418 ITDAQL
+418 VADAQL

-438 RLLATQAVGS
+438 RLLATQAAGS
-448 KATLLEQ
+448 KATVLEQ
-455 QRAQLGYDQAVQRLK
+455 QRAQLGFDQAVQRLK
-470 EQQAEAKH
+470 EQQAETRRLAAAKG
-478 LTAQK
+478 A
-483 AEADRAGVEGSD
+483 ADKAGVEGSD
-495 VVRSAE
+495 VVRSAQ
-501 ERLATARRQ
+501 ERLAAAQRS
-510 VSGQQAGLAKAQQAA
+510 VGGQQAGLAKAQQDAA
-525 ARTQIQN
+525 KTQIQN

-543 AAAQRNVAK
+543 AAAQRNVAR

-574 AADSITSAQRQIQ
+574 AADSVTSAQRQIQ
-587 SAQLSTVGGAN
+587 SAQLSTAGGAN

-613 LSPSARQTMAAF
+613 LSPSARETMTAF
-625 TSLKSAFTSWSTSL
+625 TSLKGAFTSWSTSL
-639 QPAVMPIFTR
+639 QPTVMPIFTR
-649 ALNDL
+649 ALNGIK
-654 RAALPALTPI
+654 AALPGLTPF
-664 VLAAVGAIKRLQDR
+664 VLQAASAIKDLQDR
-678 VSAGFKSPWWKS
+678 VSAGLQSPWWKT
-690 LQADLTG
+690 LQADLSG
-697 AVGPAIT
+697 AVGPAIR
-704 GLGVSFGNVFK
+704 GLGVSFGQVFK
-715 GMAGVVDAFLPH
+715 GMAGVIQAFLPH

-738 TKVFADWGTS
+738 TGKFASWGSS
-748 LKGSPAF
+748 LKGSPEF
-755 EAFLRYAAE
+755 ERFMAY
-764 MGPRVADVVGK
+764 VADVGPRMGGALKQVGGA
-775 IFTAAGGIGQALL
+775 FLGVGQALA
-788 PLSGPLLA
+788 PFSGPLIDL
-796 ALGAVAEAIGIIATQ
+796 LGKLAEAIGIIATK

-847 IAMLIGLLVAAVI
+847 IAMLVGLLVAAVI
-860 YAYNR
+860 YAYNK
-865 FGWFR
+865 FAWFR
-870 AVVQAVW
+870 ATVQAVW
-877 AGIQTAAMWAW
+877 AGIQTAALWAW
-888 NNVLKPIFSAFATAF
+888 NNVLKPVFEGLKAAFSAVAA
-903 HAIATAA
+903 AA
-910 TWLWQNVLSPVFS
+910 TWLWQNVLLPVFG
-923 FISAAARILFT
+923 FIGMAAKILFA
-934 VLVVAVFA
+934 VIVVAVFT
-942 PIILAVKAVGAI
+942 PIVLVFKLVAAA
-954 ASWLWTNA
+954 AM
-962 IKPAFEGIA
+962 
-971 WLARWLWNNA
+971 WLWNNA
-981 IKPAFELLKAGVR
+981 IKPAFAGISALAQWLWNNAIKPTFELLKAGVR

-1001 WLWQNV
+1001 WLWQNA

-1012 NGIGAVIGWVWRN
+1012 NGISAAIGWVWRN
-1025 IVSPIFA
+1025 VVSPIFGYFKLG
-1032 SLKMAVKGLG
+1032 LKTVG
-1042 AIFSWLWKTII
+1042 AAFSWLWRTII
-1053 RPVFGWIGD
+1053 KPVFGWIGD

-1081 AVGLVGDAFGAAK
+1081 AVGLVGDAFGVAK

-1150 GTVGNGFGPARPM
+1150 GAVGEGFGKATPM
-1163 VTNRPTAIVGEGN
+1163 RVNRPTAIVGEGN
-1176 SCIARGVLIETTSG
+1176 
-1190 PLPIENVSP
+1190 
-1199 GHEVLTRGG
+1199 
-1208 YRLVIWSG
+1208 
-1216 LTRPDAEVL
+1216 
-1225 LVTTSTG
+1225 
-1232 DRVTCTPDH
+1232 
-1241 RIWSASGGTHGG
+1241 
-1253 RGGDRLGGRTLRR
+1253 
-1266 RGVLPGD
+1266 
-1273 DSEVRESCLC
+1273 
-1283 DVTTDDGSRR
+1283 
-1293 RAKVPGHRELRPGP
+1293 P
-1307 RPDESGGESEA
+1307 R
-1318 DLLAG
+1318 
-1323 SVREGNRGAVDNR
+1323 
-1336 VSAMAGRTSGREGS
+1336 
-1350 RTPGGHCG
+1350 
-1358 TECSSETPGGLL
+1358 
-1370 QAGTP
+1370 
-1375 VVSGECIHE
+1375 
-1384 PAGRPG
+1384 
-1390 LQDLQAGSRP
+1390 
-1400 RMDAPEAGWVEAREL
+1400 
-1415 VVGDWVWVLDPD
+1415 
-1427 QKLSAAQVASVEAAE
+1427 
-1442 RIDTFDLS
+1442 
-1450 VQDDHEFVAG
+1450 
-1460 GILVHNSYP
+1460 YP
-1469 EYVIPTDPKYRNRAL
+1469 EYVIPTDPKYRGRAQ
-1484 ALHAAAGTRLMADG
+1484 ALHAAAGTQLMADG

-1516 DKATGALKAAGRFA
+1516 DKATGALKAAGKFA

-1584 SMGGANVAKALTW
+1584 SVGGANVAKALTW

-1678 GTNVESRGGDGVIV
+1678 GTNVESRGGDGVTV
-1692 GSRARGYN
+1692 GSRARGYK

-1709 GLVSALAGASGGA
+1709 GLTSAIAGASGG
-1722 GGAKS
+1722 GGAAKS

-1772 LPGSKMKSAGADWR
+1772 LPGSKMKTAGADWR

-1799 IKGRYGSPSAAW
+1799 IKGRYGNPAAAW
-1811 AHSQDVNWYDS
+1811 AHSQSVNWYDS
-1822 GGYLAPGLNLA
+1822 GGMLQPGLNLA

-1840 EPVFTSQQ
+1840 EPVFTTQQ
-1848 ANALVSLAGS
+1848 ANALVSLAGG
-1858 GGAGG
+1858 GGAGS

-1886 TQIAQVEVRR
+1886 TQIAQAEVRR
-1896 SNTALA
+1896 SNTQLTS
-1902 GVLRAGRRG
+1902 VLRAGRRG